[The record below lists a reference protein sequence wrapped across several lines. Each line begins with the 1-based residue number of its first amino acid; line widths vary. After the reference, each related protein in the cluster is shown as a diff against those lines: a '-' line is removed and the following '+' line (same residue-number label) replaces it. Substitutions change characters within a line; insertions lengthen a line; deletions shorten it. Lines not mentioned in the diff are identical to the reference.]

1 MSLYP
6 GINLELGG
14 SLDLLLL
21 KDDHPDW
28 LCMTITQNTSS
39 ANSLLLPKG
48 ADVPRT
54 AKVTCTLS
62 SVVALSV
69 VCRRHASV
77 SRLLGPTVVCC
88 ALRIGILCFRVAL
101 WLWGDRARLQHAW
114 WQYVNRPDFHWGSLC
129 SGIRRS
135 KCWIQLAL
143 GVTIHSH
150 DRMLKQVQALPH
162 LWCKVRG
169 VAYMSHVACF
179 QPHRSGCS
187 RC

>member
-101 WLWGDRARLQHAW
+101 
-114 WQYVNRPDFHWGSLC
+114 
-129 SGIRRS
+129 
-135 KCWIQLAL
+135 
-143 GVTIHSH
+143 
-150 DRMLKQVQALPH
+150 
-162 LWCKVRG
+162 
-169 VAYMSHVACF
+169 
-179 QPHRSGCS
+179 
-187 RC
+187 